1 MKKLLVVLLAISL
14 VMMSVVPAF
23 AAENNVVATQSSPD
37 QVAPDSR
44 VQQFYDAFVELKNTV
59 YGNDLTAFLKAYDD
73 FEAISTSID
82 ALTDEEAEELT
93 ALFGSD
99 VEGMIE
105 ELLTVA
111 VVAGF
116 VKGVY
121 LDCEEFKATPNI
133 ATAVTVIED
142 LESIDFNEETEDDE
156 FSKALRNLITDIDD
170 VYKAALEYKPTDRV
184 YKLYDSYYEMSDL
197 LEWCLYEGLEET
209 TKEFRDAYNNIDEF
223 TDEEKEQL
231 SALVGLPFEEAI
243 EVMVSDYIDACIIV
257 DTGKAYDAY
266 IDNPSKDTAQALVD
280 QYESIFNDESFND
293 EYLEEQIFEF
303 FYDLED
309 LYLEAKAMLEK
320 TGDDN
325 DDEDTTVSGGDKEDK
340 KPQKGA
346 DSTKTEESTKVNTAA
361 VKTGDTT
368 VAAIYL
374 VFSLILLA
382 VFYFIKKRV
391 NN

>member
-1 MKKLLVVLLAISL
+1 MKKFLVVLLAISL

-37 QVAPDSR
+37 QVVPDSR
-44 VQQFYDAFVELKNTV
+44 AQQLYDAFVELKNTV

-82 ALTDEEAEELT
+82 ALTDEEAEELV

-99 VEGMIE
+99 MEAMVE

-111 VVAGF
+111 IVAGF

-121 LDCEEFKATPNI
+121 LDCEEFKANPNTS
-133 ATAVTVIED
+133 TAVMVIED
-142 LESIDFNEETEDDE
+142 LESIAFNEETEDDE

-170 VYKAALEYKPTDRV
+170 IYKAALEYKPTDRV
-184 YKLYDSYYEMSDL
+184 YKLYDSYYEISDL
-197 LEWCLYEGLEET
+197 LEWCLYEDLEEA
-209 TKEFRDAYNNIDEF
+209 TKGFRDAYNNIDEF
-223 TDEEKEQL
+223 TDEEKEQI
-231 SALVGLPFEEAI
+231 SALIGLPFEEAI
-243 EVMVSDYIDACIIV
+243 EVMICDYIDACIIV
-257 DTGKAYDAY
+257 DTGKIYDAY
-266 IDNPSKDTAQALVD
+266 IDNPNKDTAQALVD

-303 FYDLED
+303 FYDLEE

-320 TGDDN
+320 TGEDKDN
-325 DDEDTTVSGGDKEDK
+325 TVSGGDKEEK

-346 DSTKTEESTKVNTAA
+346 DSTKTEESTKVNAAA
-361 VKTGDTT
+361 VKTGNYTMFA
-368 VAAIYL
+368 VVLVGAFLAIASAI
-374 VFSLILLA
+374 V
-382 VFYFIKKRV
+382 IKKRV
-391 NN
+391 K